1 MMRIITCANLKGGEG
16 KTTVARH
23 VAYHAASK
31 GFRTLAIDLDPQA
44 NLTDSLLPQSEKGT
58 YTSSAELFD
67 AKFSHAKLRLAESDE
82 RLWLLPADHR
92 LDALAEVAGDRASFV
107 SRVRGHVRSIEGF
120 DVIVIDTPTNAPIC
134 YLSGLAAADGAIS
147 PVQMDAYGISG
158 AVRLTQAIQRVRAH
172 YNPKLIHI
180 GFIVN
185 RFNSRAASHGDLLA
199 YFGSK
204 QLRLLPTVLRERVAV
219 QDSLGRRMPV
229 WRGPRGSVNTRAA
242 REMRAMCAQVLAG
255 VGL

>member
-1 MMRIITCANLKGGEG
+1 MRIITCANLKGGEG

-23 VAYHAASK
+23 IAYHAASRGLK
-31 GFRTLAIDLDPQA
+31 TLAVDLDPQA
-44 NLTDSLLPQSEKGT
+44 NLTDSLLPEATKDV

-67 AKFSHAKLRLAESDE
+67 ASFSHAKLKLAESDE
-82 RLWLLPADHR
+82 RLWLMPADHR
-92 LDALAEVAGDRASFV
+92 LDALAEIAGDRASFV
-107 SRVRGHVRSIEGF
+107 NRVRNHLRGIAGF
-120 DVIVIDTPTNAPIC
+120 DVIVIDTPTNAPVC

-180 GFIVN
+180 GFVVN
-185 RFNSRAASHGDLLA
+185 RFNSRAASHGELLRH
-199 YFGSK
+199 FSSK
-204 QLRLLPTVLRERVAV
+204 KLRLLPTVLRERVAV
-219 QDSLGRRMPV
+219 QDSLGRRTPV

-242 REMRAMCAQVLAG
+242 REMRAMCAEVLAG